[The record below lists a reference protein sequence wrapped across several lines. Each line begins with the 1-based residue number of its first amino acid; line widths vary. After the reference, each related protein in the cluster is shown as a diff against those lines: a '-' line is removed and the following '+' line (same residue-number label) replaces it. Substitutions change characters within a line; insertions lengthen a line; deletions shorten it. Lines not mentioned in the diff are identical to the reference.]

1 RGPRAPVRGRQP
13 HAPAWR
19 LAAAPVTNLRQTD
32 PDEGKLASE
41 STAVLVVYDD
51 HAIYVGARLFDSEP
65 RRIAKRLVRR
75 DADSQSDEFR
85 VLFDSYHDHRT
96 AYRFVVH
103 PAGVKSDL
111 FRGADGGISDDPR

>member
-1 RGPRAPVRGRQP
+1 MIRRPPRSTLFPYTTLFRS
-13 HAPAWR
+13 
-19 LAAAPVTNLRQTD
+19 D
-32 PDEGKLASE
+32 PEEGKPASE

-75 DADSQSDEFR
+75 DADSQSDEVR
-85 VLFDSYHDHRT
+85 VLFDSYHDHRP
-96 AYRFVVH
+96 AYRFVVN

-111 FRGADGGISDDPR
+111 FWGDYRGVPA